1 MHSQNQGMAQ
11 IVNPTATIR
20 ALEQIMLAA
29 GEQVAL
35 GLDTAFADK
44 LSSREYDWPGQT
56 VRSDGSVVSSPRDII
71 DTGAL
76 DSSQQL
82 LRSRGEWLWLWTA
95 PHALIVHEGATLRN
109 GGEYPARRWTR
120 RAVIAYKP
128 LVKFAEEVAKRV

>member
-1 MHSQNQGMAQ
+1 MAQ
-11 IVNPTATIR
+11 IVNPNATVK

-35 GLDTAFADK
+35 GLDTAFTDK
-44 LSSREYDWPGQT
+44 LSSREYDWPGPTRRANGQT
-56 VRSDGSVVSSPRDII
+56 VTTPRDII
-71 DTGAL
+71 DTGEL

-82 LRSRGEWLWLWTA
+82 LRSRGEWLWLWTT

-120 RAVIAYKP
+120 RAVLDYKP
-128 LVKFAEEVAKRV
+128 LVKFAQEVRKRV

>member
-1 MHSQNQGMAQ
+1 MAKV
-11 IVNPTATIR
+11 VNPTATVR
-20 ALEQIMLAA
+20 ALESIMLDA

-35 GLDTAFADK
+35 GLDTAFAEAIASK
-44 LSSREYDWPGQT
+44 EYEWPGDTRRANGQT
-56 VRSDGSVVSSPRDII
+56 VGSPRDII
-71 DTGAL
+71 DTGEL

-120 RAVIAYKP
+120 VAVLAYKP
-128 LVKFAEEVAKRV
+128 HARFAQEVRKRV